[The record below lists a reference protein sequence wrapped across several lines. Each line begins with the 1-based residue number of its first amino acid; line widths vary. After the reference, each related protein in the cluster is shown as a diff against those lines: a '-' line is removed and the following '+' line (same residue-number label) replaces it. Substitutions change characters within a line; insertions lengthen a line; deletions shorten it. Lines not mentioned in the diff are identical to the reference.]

1 MVGDPGVTL
10 HGLGSIASA
19 TPGQITHLSSA
30 AYRAV
35 LPDTRASAV
44 ILAAGDVDGCP
55 TNALVVD
62 NAYLAF
68 ARISTLWQKMPE
80 LEQGVHPSA
89 CVHSSAMLGEGCRIG
104 PGVVVGAGTTL
115 GEGVWLYANVSVGEG
130 CTLGDE
136 TILMANSTLYDD
148 VRLGARCIVHSAAVV
163 GADGFGYT
171 PDETG
176 RMQTIAQLGGVTVG
190 DDVSIGA
197 ASTVDRGAI
206 DDTVIEDGVK
216 IDNQVQIGHN
226 CRIGA
231 HSLICGCVGLVGSTT
246 VGRHCVLGG
255 GVGVAGDGPLTLCDG
270 VVASAMTHITSSID
284 TPGFYSGGTLVN
296 KMSLWKRNALRFQ
309 QLDALAKQVRRLEW
323 QLEQLSGHSA
333 AE

>member
-1 MVGDPGVTL
+1 MVGDPEVTL
-10 HGLGSIASA
+10 HALGAIANA
-19 TPGQITHLSSA
+19 APGQITHLSSA
-30 AYRAV
+30 TYRSS
-35 LPDTRASAV
+35 LPETRASAV
-44 ILAAGDVDGCP
+44 ILTTDDLEDCP

-62 NAYLAF
+62 NPYLAF
-68 ARISTLWQKMPE
+68 ARISMLWQKLPE

-89 CVHSSAMLGEGCRIG
+89 CVHASARLGEGCRIG
-104 PGVVVGAGTTL
+104 PGAVVGGGTVL
-115 GEGVWLYANVSVGEG
+115 GEGVWLYANVSIGDD
-130 CTLGDE
+130 CSLGDG

-163 GADGFGYT
+163 GADGFGFT
-171 PDETG
+171 PDEKG

-231 HSLICGCVGLVGSTT
+231 HSLLCGCVGLVGSTT

-255 GVGVAGDGPLTLCDG
+255 GVGVGGDGPVTLCDG

-284 TPGFYSGGTLVN
+284 TPGFYSGGTLSN

-309 QLDALAKQVRRLEW
+309 QLDALAKKVRRLER
-323 QLEQLSGHSA
+323 QLEQLSDERD